1 MEPRSLQQTQY
12 MFFPKQ
18 HQEFCLN
25 QSQASKKLGLGID
38 AGDLQEAY
46 DS

>member
-1 MEPRSLQQTQY
+1 MEARSLQQTQY
-12 MFFPKQ
+12 LFFPKQ
-18 HQEFCLN
+18 HQEFFLN